1 MNYIDTETAKVTLPK
16 IQNGLNKYLHIM
28 NSFDSCDVSNNV
40 EFQKSFNGFYRIRQR
55 RPKFYK
61 CYYDYMEQHKNTS
74 LAFEDVVTY
83 FYNSLNRIES
93 SFSSKLLA
101 TVNPNMPVWDSIV
114 LNNLELK
121 PPAYYKTNRLQ
132 NIIELYS
139 HIVNWYTEYLETQN
153 STDVLKVFD
162 DIYPNTKLTH
172 VKKIDLVLWSIRE

>member
-1 MNYIDTETAKVTLPK
+1 
-16 IQNGLNKYLHIM
+16 
-28 NSFDSCDVSNNV
+28 
-40 EFQKSFNGFYRIRQR
+40 
-55 RPKFYK
+55 
-61 CYYDYMEQHKNTS
+61 MEQHKNTS